1 MVGRAGRRLEYLP
14 AAVADLKRLQQ
25 DDPVLAAEAG
35 RILADVAAGRRDGEP
50 LSAMATTGDLSDC
63 RKIYFGHRNQPTHRI
78 VLQQRPDGT
87 LEVLLVVAVESRAD
101 AYMYLL
107 SAERLQRLPRLQQP
121 NLDRLRQ
128 ERIAQQARRRGR

>member
-1 MVGRAGRRLEYLP
+1 MAGRAGRRLEYLP

-50 LSAMATTGDLSDC
+50 LSAMAATGDLSDC

-87 LEVLLVVAVESRAD
+87 LEVLLVVAVEARAD
-101 AYMYLL
+101 AYVYLL
-107 SAERLQRLPRLQQP
+107 SAERLQRLPQPQQP

-128 ERIAQQARRRGR
+128 ERIAQRARRRGR

>member
-1 MVGRAGRRLEYLP
+1 MSRRPGRRLEYLP

-25 DDPVLAAEAG
+25 DDPALAAEAG

-50 LSAMATTGDLSDC
+50 LSSMAATGDLSDC

-78 VLQQRPDGT
+78 VLQERPDGT
-87 LEVLLVVAVESRAD
+87 VEVLLVVAVEARAD
-101 AYMYLL
+101 AYVYLL
-107 SAERLQRLPRLQQP
+107 SAERLQRLPQLQQP

-128 ERIAQQARRRGR
+128 GRIARRARSKGR

>member
-1 MVGRAGRRLEYLP
+1 MAGRPGRRVEYLP

-25 DDPVLAAEAG
+25 DDPVRAAEAG
-35 RILADVAAGRRDGEP
+35 RVLADIAAGRRDGEP
-50 LSAMATTGDLSDC
+50 LSAMAATGDLSDC

-87 LEVLLVVAVESRAD
+87 LEVLLVVAVEARAD
-101 AYMYLL
+101 AYVYLL
-107 SAERLQRLPRLQQP
+107 SAERLQRLPQPQQP

-128 ERIAQQARRRGR
+128 EHIAQRSRRRGR

>member
-1 MVGRAGRRLEYLP
+1 MVRRTARRLEYLP
-14 AAVADLKRLQQ
+14 AAVADLKRLQE
-25 DDPVLAAEAG
+25 DDPALAIEAG

-50 LSAMATTGDLSDC
+50 LSAMAATGDLSDC

-87 LEVLLVVAVESRAD
+87 LEVLLIVAVEARAD
-101 AYMYLL
+101 AYVYLL
-107 SAERLQRLPRLQQP
+107 SAERLERLPQPQQP

-128 ERIAQQARRRGR
+128 ERIAQRARRQGR

>member
-1 MVGRAGRRLEYLP
+1 MAGRPGRRVEYLP

-25 DDPVLAAEAG
+25 DDPVRAAEAG
-35 RILADVAAGRRDGEP
+35 RVLADIAAGRRDGEP
-50 LSAMATTGDLSDC
+50 LSAMAATGDLSDC

-87 LEVLLVVAVESRAD
+87 LEVLLVVAVEARAD
-101 AYMYLL
+101 AYVYLL
-107 SAERLQRLPRLQQP
+107 SAERLQRLPQPQQP

-128 ERIAQQARRRGR
+128 ERIAQRSRRRGR